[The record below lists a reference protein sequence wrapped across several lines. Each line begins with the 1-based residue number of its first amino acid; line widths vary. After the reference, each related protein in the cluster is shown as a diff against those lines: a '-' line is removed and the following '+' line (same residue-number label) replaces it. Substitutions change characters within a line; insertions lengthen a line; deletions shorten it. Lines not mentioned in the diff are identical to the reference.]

1 MILRLLVILSLCFL
15 TAISGFCAG
24 VDQDNKTNAIRQSPE
39 LETNPVASDLSNI
52 SVDAN
57 LNFSQVHWTSHNG
70 TALSPEIGISYI
82 IDQVFAPR
90 LNVKYFSVSDG
101 NSTLDVFG
109 IGGGLRIWIPVEGSL
124 VPFIGGALDYYDLSL
139 SGAGNVKGA
148 CSLIAEAGVGYFFT
162 DNFSVTI
169 NISGDTS
176 LVNGTASINGHDEDI
191 AMNTISFGIGLNA
204 RF

>member
-1 MILRLLVILSLCFL
+1 M
-15 TAISGFCAG
+15 
-24 VDQDNKTNAIRQSPE
+24 
-39 LETNPVASDLSNI
+39 
-52 SVDAN
+52 
-57 LNFSQVHWTSHNG
+57 
-70 TALSPEIGISYI
+70 
-82 IDQVFAPR
+82 
-90 LNVKYFSVSDG
+90 
-101 NSTLDVFG
+101 
-109 IGGGLRIWIPVEGSL
+109 PVEGSL

-148 CSLIAEAGVGYFFT
+148 CSLLAEAGVGYFF
-162 DNFSVTI
+162 VTI

>member
-1 MILRLLVILSLCFL
+1 MILRLFVILSLCFL

-39 LETNPVASDLSNI
+39 LETNMWTSDLSNI

-57 LNFSQVHWTSHNG
+57 LNFSRVHWTSHNG

-109 IGGGLRIWIPVEGSL
+109 IGGGLRIWMPVEGSL

-148 CSLIAEAGVGYFFT
+148 CNLIAEAGVGYFFA

-176 LVNGTASINGHDEDI
+176 LLNGTASINGHDEDI